1 MKSSNTQTVNHLS
14 SYEVKTNTI
23 DLTTV
28 EINKNNKGY
37 LVDEKLIDILLSKLT
52 VVDFET
58 FKQNL
63 LSQLQGAKNLEQL
76 TEQFTEG
83 VYLQTVVQKLHSAV
97 ETTNERP
104 KVIGRVELDYSAND

>member
-14 SYEVKTNTI
+14 SYEVKANTI

-28 EINKNNKGY
+28 EINKNNTGY
-37 LVDEKLIDILLSKLT
+37 LVDQKLIDILLSQLI

-63 LSQLQGAKNLEQL
+63 LSQLQSAKNLEQL

-83 VYLQTVVQKLHSAV
+83 VYLQTVIQKLHLAV
-97 ETTNERP
+97 ETTNKGP
-104 KVIGRVELDYSAND
+104 KVIGKVELDYSLDD